1 MSRRSGAHDLRLL
14 FEASRRLNQTLEW
27 DRLLEVVRD
36 ICLGAVE
43 AEACS
48 LLLWNDRRT
57 RLDFQMAYNRI
68 TPEVR
73 ELFLAPGEGMAGW
86 ISEQRVPALSNDV
99 PHDPRFRH
107 QIDRTIGFTT
117 RNLLAAPIFRGPTV
131 IGVIELHNKLGPD
144 GFTTED
150 LRLTEALI
158 DQVAVAL
165 DNALLFRS
173 LRREKAENEA
183 LYRISLLMNE
193 RLALEEILKTF
204 LDHLSEVVPYQA
216 GAFYLL
222 HQKAQELE
230 WFAQRGYPP
239 GTGEEVRLKL
249 GQGLVGWVAGAGEPL
264 VIPDVSRETR
274 YLAARPETRSEV
286 VVPIISESRVIG
298 VFNLES
304 DRLNGFR
311 SADLRVLQAFANQA
325 AISIQRAWFYR
336 QLREKHRLED
346 EMRFAREIQELFLPK
361 EGVVLPGFDLAGLNL
376 PSQAVSGDFYD
387 YIRITEGQFGVMI
400 GDVSGKGAPAA
411 LIMATLRASLR
422 AEIRNRYAIA
432 EILEKVNYL
441 LWEST
446 EPERFATAVYG
457 VLDLEKR
464 VLTYANAG
472 HNPPLRLDKSGRAS
486 WLSEGGL
493 VLGPFPDSTYD
504 QSVLQLTRGEVLV
517 LYTDGVTE
525 AAAPDGEQFG
535 PDRLVAVVRET
546 LRRPAADICR
556 EVVASVRAHTGLETP
571 EDDLTVVVL
580 RVL

>member
-1 MSRRSGAHDLRLL
+1 MSPRSGVDDLRLL
-14 FEASRRLNQTLEW
+14 FEASRRLNQALEL

-36 ICLGAVE
+36 ICLGAVG
-43 AEACS
+43 AEACT
-48 LLLWNDRRT
+48 LLLWNDKRT

-73 ELFLAPGEGMAGW
+73 ELSLAPGEGMAGW
-86 ISEQRVPALSNDV
+86 ISEYRVPAISNDV
-99 PHDPRFRH
+99 DHDPRFRH
-107 QIDRTIGFTT
+107 QIDREIGFTT
-117 RNLLAAPIFRGPTV
+117 RNLLAVPIFRGPTV
-131 IGVIELHNKLGPD
+131 IGVLELHNKRGPE
-144 GFTTED
+144 GFTAEEV
-150 LRLTEALI
+150 RLTEALV

-165 DNALLFRS
+165 DNAILFRS

-193 RLALEEILKTF
+193 RLPLEEILGPF
-204 LDHLSEVVPYQA
+204 LDHVAEVVPYQA
-216 GAFYLL
+216 GAFYLV
-222 HQKAQELE
+222 HQEAKELE
-230 WFAQRGYPP
+230 WFTQRGYPA
-239 GTGEEVRLKL
+239 GTGEQVRLKL

-264 VIPDVSRETR
+264 VIPDVRRETR

-304 DRLNGFR
+304 DRLNAFR
-311 SADLRVLQAFANQA
+311 GADLRVLRAFANQA

-346 EMRFAREIQELFLPK
+346 EMRFARVIQELFLPE
-361 EGVVLPGFDLAGLNL
+361 EGAVLPGFDLAGLNL

-387 YIRITEGQFGVMI
+387 YIRITDGQFGVMI

-432 EILEKVNYL
+432 EILSKVNYL

-457 VLDLEKR
+457 VLDLKRR

-472 HNPPLRLDKSGRAS
+472 HNPPLRLDKSGHAS

-504 QSVLQLTRGEVLV
+504 ETVLTLAAGDVLL

-525 AAAPDGEQFG
+525 AADPDGEQFG
-535 PDRLVAVVRET
+535 PERLVEVARDNR
-546 LRRPAADICR
+546 RRPAAEICR
-556 EVVASVRAHTGLETP
+556 ELVARVRAHTGLETP

>member
-1 MSRRSGAHDLRLL
+1 MSARSGVHDLRLL
-14 FEASRRLNQTLEW
+14 FEASRRLNQTLEL
-27 DRLLEVVRD
+27 DRLLDVVRD
-36 ICLGAVE
+36 LSLSAVE

-48 LLLWNDRRT
+48 LLLWSEHRT
-57 RLDFQMAYNRI
+57 RLDFQMAYNR
-68 TPEVR
+68 TGPEVR

-86 ISEQRVPALSNDV
+86 ISEYRVPGISNDV
-99 PHDPRFRH
+99 EHDPRFRH
-107 QIDRTIGFTT
+107 QIDRKIGFTT
-117 RNLLAAPIFRGPTV
+117 RNLLAVPIFRGTTV
-131 IGVIELHNKLGPD
+131 MGVLELHNKRGSE
-144 GFTTED
+144 GFTAED
-150 LRLTEALI
+150 VRLTEALV

-193 RLALEEILKTF
+193 RLPLEEILSTF
-204 LDHLSEVVPYQA
+204 LEHVAEVVPYQA

-222 HQKAQELE
+222 HQEARELE
-230 WFAQRGYPP
+230 WFAQRGYPA
-239 GTGEEVRLKL
+239 GIDEQVRLKL

-264 VIPDVSRETR
+264 VIPDVRIETR
-274 YLAARPETRSEV
+274 YLVGRPETRSEV

-304 DRLNGFR
+304 DRVNAFR
-311 SADLRVLQAFANQA
+311 GADLRVLQAFANQA
-325 AISIQRAWFYR
+325 AISIQRAWFHR
-336 QLREKHRLED
+336 ELREKHRLED
-346 EMRFAREIQELFLPK
+346 EMRFAREIQELFLPE
-361 EGVVLPGFDLAGLNL
+361 EGVVLPGLDLAGLNL
-376 PSQAVSGDFYD
+376 PSRAVSGDFYD
-387 YIRITEGQFGVMI
+387 YIRITDGQFGVMI

-432 EILEKVNYL
+432 EILSKVNYL

-457 VLDLEKR
+457 VLDVERR

-472 HNPPLRLDKSGRAS
+472 HNPPLLLDKAGRAS
-486 WLSEGGL
+486 WLTDGGL
-493 VLGPFPDSTYD
+493 VLGPFPDSTYEET
-504 QSVLQLTRGEVLV
+504 VLDLVPGEVLV

-525 AAAPDGEQFG
+525 AADPTGEQFG
-535 PDRLVAVVRET
+535 PERLVEVVREN
-546 LRRPAADICR
+546 RHRPAVEICG
-556 EVVASVRAHTGLETP
+556 EVVSRVRAHTGLETP
-571 EDDLTVVVL
+571 EDDLTLVVL